1 MANTDTLYGTIDLTV
16 PEHKKNEEWYKTVI
30 WNYTKAYNQPYYVVP
45 TTGAVVNPIA
55 IIQRNYNYY
64 YTQQSNLRNFF
75 ATQGTNLQELEHKN
89 NRIYILVNYL
99 EGKAVEFMNKYNI
112 STEVL
117 SPTCFTNKDL
127 LRNELMLHIDAKEF
141 MEALSILGMYHNN
154 LTEEYALET
163 KEDIDFWFENTFRDY
178 GAFVAEKIA
187 KEIIRRQDYINVK
200 TKQLKDI
207 VIAGYK
213 VTDREIVDGK
223 LMEDYVLPQ
232 EAILD
237 LRNPNDNNFNDA
249 AFFRGRFINLCSPY
263 EILERYGD
271 YLDDKAKEEIRNL
284 SISTNNMLGRSFLS
298 SIPASPTGNYDWYML
313 GGGNF
318 APVQGMS
325 VVKMYFYAQ
334 YDYRNKIRKGR
345 LVKER
350 DYDQNGNPIP
360 QNQNRQGIHMN
371 WRVYQGTLIGG
382 KWLVNYGLC
391 NNAIYSDRIKGK
403 QELPMTAYVHDYTG
417 GYYKS
422 MVSRLIDLQ
431 DDIDLCDTKILDK
444 AINEIGVNTI
454 INNTG
459 GDSQTTIKDIL
470 ADFKSMH
477 MTMLK
482 RDIEENPDMPH
493 TPFAEQVDFTGVLKG
508 IDVYMRWKD
517 MCKQEMGELMHLP
530 NVALG
535 MQNSTIGKGVQQNTV
550 ELSST
555 GLLPLWMGWVQ
566 SIQKDLMLSTNMQK
580 LMMLDEDYDQS
591 DAQMIVG
598 DRGMEWLKMTMTEQ
612 FNTLGIYI
620 NPYDVID
627 ATERAKID
635 NRAFGYVQNGLLN
648 AYDIEKISSM
658 TSKREV
664 EAYLRY
670 TIAKNIKRNE
680 IMAEQQRK
688 DQMAIAQANMQSRM
702 QEKQIPAQAQVAAAQ
717 QRKEAT
723 MYSADKAAEAKQRDT
738 DVRSAT
744 EMLKNNN
751 Q

>member
-1 MANTDTLYGTIDLTV
+1 MRENNTIYGTVDLTV
-16 PEHKKNEEWYKTVI
+16 PEHKKNEEWYKTII

-45 TTGAVVNPIA
+45 TTGAVINPVA
-55 IIQRNYNYY
+55 IMQRNYNYY
-64 YTQQSNLRNFF
+64 FTQQSNLRNFF

-117 SPTCFTNKDL
+117 SPTCFTKRDL
-127 LRNELMLHIDAKEF
+127 LKNELLLHIDAREF
-141 MEALSILGMYHNN
+141 MEALQILGIYRNPIP
-154 LTEEYALET
+154 EEYAIKT
-163 KEDIDFWFENTFRDY
+163 KDDIDYWFENTYREY
-178 GAFVAEKIA
+178 GAFVAECIA
-187 KEIIRRQDYINVK
+187 KEIIKRQDYLTYK

-207 VIAGYK
+207 VIAGLK
-213 VTDREIVDGK
+213 VTDREVVDGA
-223 LMEDYVLPQ
+223 LCEEYVLPQ

-237 LRNPNDNNFNDA
+237 LRNPNDNNYNDA
-249 AFFRGRFINLCSPY
+249 GYFRGRFINLCSPY
-263 EILERYGD
+263 EILERYGE
-271 YLDDKAKEEIRNL
+271 YLDDKAKDEIRNL
-284 SISTNNMLGRSFLS
+284 SISTNNTLGRSFLS
-298 SIPASPTGNYDWYML
+298 SVPASPTGNYDWYML

-325 VVKMYFYAQ
+325 VVKMYFYAEH
-334 YDYRNKIRKGR
+334 DYRNKIRKGK

-350 DYDQNGNPIP
+350 DYDEKGDPIP
-360 QNQNRQGIHMN
+360 QNQNRQGIHRN

-382 KWLVNYGLC
+382 KWLVNYGLV
-391 NNAIYSDRIKGK
+391 NNAIYSDRVKGK
-403 QELPMTAYVHDYTG
+403 QELPMTVYIHDYTG

-444 AINEIGVNTI
+444 AINEMGVNTI

-459 GDSQTTIKDIL
+459 GDSQVTVKDIIS
-470 ADFKSMH
+470 DFKSQH

-493 TPFAEQVDFTGVLKG
+493 TPFAEQVDFTGVLKAV
-508 IDVYMRWKD
+508 DYYMRWKD

-535 MQNSTIGKGVQQNTV
+535 MQNKIIGKSVQENTV

-580 LMMLDEDYDQS
+580 IMMLADDYDQ
-591 DAQMIVG
+591 AQAKMIVG
-598 DRGMEWLKMTMTEQ
+598 DRGMEWLRMTVTEQ

-620 NPYDVID
+620 NPYDVVD

-635 NRAFGYVQNGLLN
+635 NRVLGYIQNRLLN
-648 AYDIEKISSM
+648 AYDVEKISAM
-658 TSKREV
+658 TSKRAI

-670 TIAKNIKRNE
+670 AISKNITKQE
-680 IMAEQQRK
+680 AMTQQQQQQ
-688 DQMAIAQANMQSRM
+688 QMMMMQAQAEAKM

-723 MYSADKAAEAKQRDT
+723 MYSADKASEAKQRDAELKAQT
-738 DVRSAT
+738 N
-744 EMLKNNN
+744 MLKSE
-751 Q
+751 

>member
-1 MANTDTLYGTIDLTV
+1 MDKSDGIYGTVDLTV
-16 PEHKKNEEWYKTVI
+16 PEHKKTEEWYKTII

-45 TTGAVVNPIA
+45 TTGAVVNPVA
-55 IIQRNYNYY
+55 LIQRNYNYY

-117 SPTCFTNKDL
+117 SPTCFTNRDL
-127 LRNELMLHIDAKEF
+127 LRTELMLHVDAKEF
-141 MEALSILGMYHNN
+141 FEALSILGIYHNN

-163 KEDIDFWFENTFRDY
+163 KDDIDFWFENTFRDY

-187 KEIIRRQDYINVK
+187 KEIIKRQDYLNYK

-207 VIAGYK
+207 LIAGFK
-213 VTDREIVDGK
+213 VTDREVVDGK

-249 AFFRGRFINLCSPY
+249 AFFRGRFVNLCSPY

-271 YLDDKAKEEIRNL
+271 YLDEKAKDEIRSL

-334 YDYRNKIRKGR
+334 HDYRNKIRKGK

-350 DYDQNGNPIP
+350 DFDEKGNPIP
-360 QNQNRQGIHMN
+360 QNQGRQGIHMN
-371 WRVYQGTLIGG
+371 WRVYQGTLIAG
-382 KWLVNYGLC
+382 KWLVNFGLC

-403 QELPMTAYVHDYTG
+403 QELPMTAYIHDYTG

-459 GDSQTTIKDIL
+459 GDSQTTVKDIL
-470 ADFKSMH
+470 SDFKSMH

-493 TPFAEQVDFTGVLKG
+493 TPFAEQVDMTGVLKAV
-508 IDVYMRWKD
+508 DVYMRWKD

-535 MQNSTIGKGVQQNTV
+535 MQNATIGKGVQENTV

-580 LMMLDEDYDQS
+580 IMMLDPEYDQS
-591 DAQMIVG
+591 DAEMIVG

-620 NPYDVID
+620 NPYDVVD
-627 ATERAKID
+627 ATERAKLD
-635 NRAFGYVQNGLLN
+635 NRILGYVQNGLFN
-648 AYDIEKISSM
+648 AYDVEKIVSM
-658 TSKREV
+658 TSRREI

-670 TIAKNIKRNE
+670 TISKNIKKQE
-680 IMAEQQRK
+680 MMAQQARQ
-688 DQMAIAQANMQSRM
+688 DQMMMAQANMQAKM

-723 MYSADKAAEAKQRDT
+723 MYSADKAAEAKKQAT
-738 DVRSAT
+738 DVNAQTKLMS
-744 EMLKNNN
+744 E
-751 Q
+751 